1 MKEEGRK
8 KKEEGRRKKEEGRRK
23 KEEVEIFP
31 LSHSPPLRISPSPS
45 PPPSS
50 LFPLPLDLKIH
61 PLNPLNLVH
70 GFVAELPSSF
80 ICGFM
85 NSVYSVF
92 KFLVGFLLAIVLMAG
107 ASVAAALYFAAKL
120 TTAPER
126 PVFPN
131 DKTAVQVAGAASKST
146 AQASP
151 VSTSSDAPSPK
162 PLEPGAYRALVTQPI
177 GLILRDTGSRDS
189 NRIGGVGYKEKV
201 VVLEESPDKEWQRI
215 RVEDGNR
222 EGWVKGGNTERVE
235 GE

>member
-1 MKEEGRK
+1 
-8 KKEEGRRKKEEGRRK
+8 
-23 KEEVEIFP
+23 
-31 LSHSPPLRISPSPS
+31 
-45 PPPSS
+45 
-50 LFPLPLDLKIH
+50 
-61 PLNPLNLVH
+61 
-70 GFVAELPSSF
+70 
-80 ICGFM
+80 M

-131 DKTAVQVAGAASKST
+131 DKTAVQIAAGAKST
-146 AQASP
+146 AKASP
-151 VSTSSDAPSPK
+151 VSTSSDASSPK
-162 PLEPGAYRALVTQPI
+162 PLEPGTYRALVTQPI
-177 GLILRDTGSRDS
+177 GLILRDSANRDS

-201 VVLEESPDKEWQRI
+201 VVLEDSPDKEWQRI

-222 EGWVKGGNTERVE
+222 EGWVKGGNTEKVE

>member
-1 MKEEGRK
+1 
-8 KKEEGRRKKEEGRRK
+8 
-23 KEEVEIFP
+23 
-31 LSHSPPLRISPSPS
+31 
-45 PPPSS
+45 
-50 LFPLPLDLKIH
+50 
-61 PLNPLNLVH
+61 
-70 GFVAELPSSF
+70 
-80 ICGFM
+80 M

-120 TTAPER
+120 TTVPEK
-126 PVFPN
+126 PVFSN
-131 DKTAVQVAGAASKST
+131 DKTPAQVAGAAPQST

-177 GLILRDTGSRDS
+177 GLILRDTGSRDA

-222 EGWVKGGNTERVE
+222 EGWVKGGNTEKVE
-235 GE
+235 GD

>member
-1 MKEEGRK
+1 
-8 KKEEGRRKKEEGRRK
+8 
-23 KEEVEIFP
+23 
-31 LSHSPPLRISPSPS
+31 
-45 PPPSS
+45 
-50 LFPLPLDLKIH
+50 
-61 PLNPLNLVH
+61 
-70 GFVAELPSSF
+70 
-80 ICGFM
+80 M
-85 NSVYSVF
+85 NTVYSVF

-120 TTAPER
+120 TTIPEK

-131 DKTAVQVAGAASKST
+131 DKTPAQVAGAAPQST

-162 PLEPGAYRALVTQPI
+162 PLEPGAYRAMVTQPI
-177 GLILRDTGSRDS
+177 GLILRDSGNRDS

-222 EGWVKGGNTERVE
+222 EGWVKGGNTEKVE

>member
-1 MKEEGRK
+1 
-8 KKEEGRRKKEEGRRK
+8 
-23 KEEVEIFP
+23 
-31 LSHSPPLRISPSPS
+31 
-45 PPPSS
+45 
-50 LFPLPLDLKIH
+50 LDLKIH

-85 NSVYSVF
+85 NSLYSVF

-120 TTAPER
+120 TTVPER

-131 DKTAVQVAGAASKST
+131 DKTPVEIAGAAPKST

-222 EGWVKGGNTERVE
+222 EGWVKGGNTEKVE

>member
-1 MKEEGRK
+1 
-8 KKEEGRRKKEEGRRK
+8 
-23 KEEVEIFP
+23 
-31 LSHSPPLRISPSPS
+31 
-45 PPPSS
+45 
-50 LFPLPLDLKIH
+50 
-61 PLNPLNLVH
+61 
-70 GFVAELPSSF
+70 
-80 ICGFM
+80 M

-131 DKTAVQVAGAASKST
+131 DKTAVQIAGAKST
-146 AQASP
+146 AKASP
-151 VSTSSDAPSPK
+151 VSTSSDSPSAK
-162 PLEPGAYRALVTQPI
+162 PLEPGAYRAMVTQPI
-177 GLILRDTGSRDS
+177 GLILRDTANRDS

-201 VVLEESPDKEWQRI
+201 VVLEDSPDKEWQRI

-222 EGWVKGGNTERVE
+222 EGWVKGGNTEKVE